1 MLAADEDIANRIV
14 EVAKRRGST
23 VYQTVNDILEQALRV
38 DSMGLAL
45 NDVIDNREK
54 LEKAKNMGL
63 TFTIERLLYE
73 IMDIAHEQVEEKLGD
88 LWLETGR
95 WYGKYFSSKNSD
107 AVKAFEEAME
117 LLCQHD
123 WPGNVRELE
132 NLVERLVILGG
143 DEEIDA
149 AALPADFHRT
159 AATAP
164 VAPQVTPLGLSFKD
178 VVDQFETDLILQALE
193 QTRWNKN
200 RAAQLLGLNRT
211 TLLEK
216 IKKKGLDPTQH

>member
-1 MLAADEDIANRIV
+1 MSTRRKMLAADEDIANRIV

-38 DSMGLAL
+38 DSMGLVL

-107 AVKAFEEAME
+107 AVKAFEEAMG
-117 LLCQHD
+117 LLTL
-123 WPGNVRELE
+123 GNPVFSM
-132 NLVERLVILGG
+132 ERQNGG
-143 DEEIDA
+143 KLSVSCVGEQFTDGS
-149 AALPADFHRT
+149 T
-159 AATAP
+159 
-164 VAPQVTPLGLSFKD
+164 QMYGLFI
-178 VVDQFETDLILQALE
+178 QGAFETFGWEL
-193 QTRWNKN
+193 
-200 RAAQLLGLNRT
+200 
-211 TLLEK
+211 
-216 IKKKGLDPTQH
+216 IKKENSKGIVRLQFQEPR

>member
-1 MLAADEDIANRIV
+1 MSTRRKMLAADEDIANKVV

-38 DSMGLAL
+38 DGMGLAL
-45 NDVIDNREK
+45 SEVIDTREK

-73 IMDIAHEQVEEKLGD
+73 MMDIAHEQVEEKADD

-117 LLCQHD
+117 LLTL
-123 WPGNVRELE
+123 GNPVFI
-132 NLVERLVILGG
+132 VERKDGG
-143 DEEIDA
+143 K
-149 AALPADFHRT
+149 
-159 AATAP
+159 
-164 VAPQVTPLGLSFKD
+164 LSVSCVGEQFTD
-178 VVDQFETDLILQALE
+178 GSTQMYDLFIQGAFETFGWELVKRDNSKGIV
-193 QTRWNKN
+193 R
-200 RAAQLLGLNRT
+200 LLFQEPR
-211 TLLEK
+211 
-216 IKKKGLDPTQH
+216 